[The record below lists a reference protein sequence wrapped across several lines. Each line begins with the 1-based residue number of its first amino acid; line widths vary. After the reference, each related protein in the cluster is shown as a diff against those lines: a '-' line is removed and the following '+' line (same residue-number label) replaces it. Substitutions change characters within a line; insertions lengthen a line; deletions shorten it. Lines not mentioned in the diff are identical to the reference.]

1 MATLATWRLGFLL
14 IGFSVHYAVTL
25 SYNGDIGLKVPG
37 NRMTILT
44 RERNH
49 NHVAAAEPPAEPLL
63 QVRDL
68 TVSYQGEPA
77 LRDVSFDV
85 QPGERIAI
93 IGPNGAGKST
103 LIQTLLGL
111 LQPQAGSVR
120 LNGVEL
126 KQIGYVPQNE
136 GVDWSFPV
144 TVADVVMLGR
154 TRQVGWFRWPSR
166 AQWQAVDAA
175 LDRVGMLEYR
185 DRQVGE
191 LSGGQRRRV
200 FIARALA
207 QEARIL
213 VLDEPFSGVDVQ
225 AQNSLM
231 DVLDGL
237 NADGMT
243 ILLSTH
249 DLNLAFDRF
258 DQVLALRGTVVAY
271 GTPAEVYTPQVLEAM
286 YGGRLAIVD
295 NGRTVAVYVDAR
307 ICTDC

>member
-1 MATLATWRLGFLL
+1 
-14 IGFSVHYAVTL
+14 
-25 SYNGDIGLKVPG
+25 
-37 NRMTILT
+37 MTILT
-44 RERNH
+44 PERT
-49 NHVAAAEPPAEPLL
+49 HVHASDRPRRAEPLL

-68 TVSYQGEPA
+68 TVTYQGEPA
-77 LRDVSFDV
+77 IHNISFDV
-85 QPGERIAI
+85 QAGERVAI

-103 LIQTLLGL
+103 LIQALLGL
-111 LQPQAGSVR
+111 LQPQAGDVR
-120 LNGVEL
+120 LHGVEL

-136 GVDWSFPV
+136 GVDWTFPV

-175 LDRVGMLEYR
+175 LERVGMLAFR

-207 QEARIL
+207 QEARLL

-231 DVLDGL
+231 DVLDRL
-237 NADGMT
+237 NVDGMT

-249 DLNLAFDRF
+249 DLNLAFGRF
-258 DQVLALRGTVVAY
+258 DRVLALRGSVVAY
-271 GTPAEVYTPQVLEAM
+271 GTPADVYTPEVLEAM
-286 YGGRLAIVD
+286 YGGRLAIVQ
-295 NGRTVAVYVDAR
+295 NGRNVAVYVDDHA
-307 ICTDC
+307 CTDC